1 MVGLKRARQGDV
13 DVSGSRV
20 RRRIEPGPTLT
31 LAATAV
37 ASGVMYA
44 VLVLA
49 PLRLDRHPPSRFFN
63 LARAIG
69 EDGAGLV
76 RFTLTA
82 AVLFA
87 LYLVA
92 VTAACRG
99 GRETV
104 VTALAGAVGMYLVLL
119 PAHPFYSQ
127 DVFHYLA
134 AARVWVVH
142 GANPLVVPPAAFP
155 TDSVVPLSDWS
166 HLPSPYGPLWTYLAA
181 LPAWLFRDAANPAP
195 AVTAYKGLAAL
206 GAVGA
211 AWLASAAAERLR
223 PGTRT
228 VAIVLF
234 AWNPL
239 AVLHLAGDGH
249 NDAAML
255 LFLAAALYLAVR
267 ERPVAAGAAL
277 VLGGLV
283 KLAALLALPLFL
295 AWIVHSGRPHRWRE
309 ITLVL
314 GVSAGMVALAYLP
327 FWEGWRTL
335 EATVDEGGYFTTSL
349 HALTL
354 PLLSAVLTRDGAEWL
369 LVVGSRVGFVVL
381 LLVLARWV
389 RDRASLVE
397 TSAAALLSY
406 LVVAAPWF
414 MAWYALWPLLP
425 AAARPGARVSTLAV
439 ALSGGALLL
448 PVATN
453 YLTVLSGDP
462 AQWRG
467 LHAVAVAIVFGPPAL
482 TWLMPGVAG
491 RVRRPLR
498 YPPLSRVW
506 YSRIERREREDVR

>member
-1 MVGLKRARQGDV
+1 MVGLRGARRGGV
-13 DVSGSRV
+13 KVPVGRT
-20 RRRIEPGPTLT
+20 RRRIELGPTRT
-31 LAATAV
+31 LAAVAAV
-37 ASGVMYA
+37 NCALYA

-69 EDGAGLV
+69 EDGAGLT
-76 RFTLTA
+76 RFALSA
-82 AVLFA
+82 LLLFA
-87 LYLVA
+87 LYLMAVA
-92 VTAACRG
+92 AARRG
-99 GRETV
+99 GRAAV
-104 VTALAGAVGMYLVLL
+104 AMALAGGAGMYLVLL

-155 TDSVVPLSDWS
+155 ADPATRLSDWS

-181 LPAWLFRDAANPAP
+181 LPVWLFRHVDNPTP
-195 AVTAYKGLAAL
+195 AVAAYKGLAAL
-206 GAVGA
+206 CALGA
-211 AWLASAAAERLR
+211 AWLAGAAAERLR
-223 PGTRT
+223 PGTRA

-239 AVLHLAGDGH
+239 TVLHLAGDGH

-267 ERPVAAGAAL
+267 ERPVAAGVVL
-277 VLGGLV
+277 VLAGLA
-283 KLAALLALPLFL
+283 KFAALLALPLFL

-309 ITLVL
+309 VTLVL

-327 FWEGWRTL
+327 FWEGRRTL
-335 EATVDEGGYFTTSL
+335 EAAVDEGGYLTTSL
-349 HALTL
+349 HALAL
-354 PLLSAVLTRDGAEWL
+354 PFLSALLTRGGAEWL
-369 LVVGSRVGFVVL
+369 LVVGTRLAFVAL
-381 LLVLARWV
+381 LLVLARRV
-389 RDRASLVE
+389 RDRTNLVE

-425 AAARPGARVSTLAV
+425 AAARPGARVSALAV

-453 YLTVLSGDP
+453 YLTVISGDP
-462 AQWRG
+462 ARWRW
-467 LHAVAVAIVFGPPAL
+467 LHAVAVTIVFGPPVL
-482 TWLMPGVAG
+482 TWLLPGAAA

-506 YSRIERREREDVR
+506 YSRIERREREDMS